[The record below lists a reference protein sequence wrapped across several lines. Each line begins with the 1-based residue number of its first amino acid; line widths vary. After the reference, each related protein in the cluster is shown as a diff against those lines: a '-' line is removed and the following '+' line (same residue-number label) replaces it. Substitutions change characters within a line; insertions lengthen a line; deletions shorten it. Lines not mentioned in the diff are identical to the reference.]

1 MSGQRKITTE
11 NTEKSKKKNSVDSV
25 RSVVKNGVKP
35 LVKINDLLVLRG
47 SHLALQLDHLEILE
61 GEVLAVVGPNG
72 AGKSTLL
79 LTLARLLKPKR
90 GEILFNDRQASAES
104 DTIYRRRLAL
114 VMQDPLLFDTSVY
127 ENVASGLKFRRVPR
141 DEIRRKVPLWLERLG
156 VGHLSKRRAGQ
167 LSGGEA
173 QRVSL
178 ARALVLEPE
187 LLLLDEPFSALDPPT
202 RAGILDDL
210 GPLLKE
216 TSTTTVFVTH
226 DLQEAAQLSSR
237 MAVVIG
243 NRLRQVGQ
251 AVTLFR
257 SPADD
262 EVARF
267 LNHKFI
273 LKAG

>member
-1 MSGQRKITTE
+1 MKALVE
-11 NTEKSKKKNSVDSV
+11 V
-25 RSVVKNGVKP
+25 R
-35 LVKINDLLVLRG
+35 DLLVLRG
-47 SHLALQLDHLEILE
+47 DRPALQLDYLEIQE

-79 LTLARLLKPKR
+79 LTVARLLKTKQ
-90 GEILFNDRQASAES
+90 GEVLFNGHPMSAES
-104 DTIYRRRLAL
+104 DTTYRRRLAL
-114 VMQDPLLFDTSVY
+114 VMQDPLLFDTSVF
-127 ENVASGLKFRRVPR
+127 ENVATGLKFRDVPR
-141 DEIRRKVPLWLERLG
+141 DEIKRKVPLWLERLG
-156 VGHLSKRRAGQ
+156 VAHLSKRRAGQ

-202 RAGILDDL
+202 RSGILDDL

-226 DLQEAAQLSSR
+226 DLHEAAQLSGR
-237 MAVVIG
+237 IAVVIG

-251 AVTLFR
+251 AAMLFK
-257 SPADD
+257 SPIDD
-262 EVARF
+262 DVARF
-267 LNHKFI
+267 LNHKSMQ
-273 LKAG
+273 KV

>member
-1 MSGQRKITTE
+1 MKA
-11 NTEKSKKKNSVDSV
+11 
-25 RSVVKNGVKP
+25 
-35 LVKINDLLVLRG
+35 LVKIEDLLVLRG
-47 SHLALQLDHLEILE
+47 NQAALQLDYLEILE
-61 GEVLAVVGPNG
+61 GEVLAIVGPNG

-79 LTLARLLKPKR
+79 LTLSRLLKPKR
-90 GEILFNDRQASAES
+90 GEILFDGKPTSAES
-104 DTIYRRRLAL
+104 DTAYRRRIAL
-114 VMQDPLLFDTSVY
+114 VMQDPLLFDASVY
-127 ENVASGLKFRRVPR
+127 ENVASGLKFRGLPK
-141 DEIRRKVPLWLERLG
+141 DEIQHKVPLWLERLG

-173 QRVSL
+173 QRISL
-178 ARALVLEPE
+178 ARALVLQPE

-210 GPLLKE
+210 GPLLTE
-216 TSTTTVFVTH
+216 TSTTTIFVTH

-251 AVTLFR
+251 AGELFN
-257 SPADD
+257 SPVDD

-267 LNHKFI
+267 LNHKAI
-273 LKAG
+273 LKIG